1 MPNLSIWEI
10 LLLLFVLLLLFG
22 PKRLPG
28 MGRSLGRGI
37 REFKDSVTDT
47 GREIREAAVI
57 TPSEFK
63 DGINPLAQSKPAE
76 PAAGATEPTA
86 AAAPEEPAPMYEK
99 YAGPKSSAD

>member
-37 REFKDSVTDT
+37 REFKDSITDT
-47 GREIREAAVI
+47 SREIREAAVI
-57 TPSEFK
+57 TPGEFK
-63 DGINPLAQSKPAE
+63 DAMNPLAPSKPPE
-76 PAAGATEPTA
+76 
-86 AAAPEEPAPMYEK
+86 AAAPATAEAPAEEPEPACRK
-99 YAGPKSSAD
+99 YAGPES

>member
-57 TPSEFK
+57 TPAEFK
-63 DGINPLAQSKPAE
+63 DGINPLAPSKPAE
-76 PAAGATEPTA
+76 SPAPAPTPADAATEEP
-86 AAAPEEPAPMYEK
+86 EPAYRK
-99 YAGPKSSAD
+99 YAGPES

>member
-37 REFKDSVTDT
+37 REFKDSITDT
-47 GREIREAAVI
+47 SREIRDAAVI
-57 TPSEFK
+57 TPGEFK
-63 DGINPLAQSKPAE
+63 DAMNPLAPSKPPETAAPAPADAPAEEPE
-76 PAAGATEPTA
+76 PA
-86 AAAPEEPAPMYEK
+86 YRK
-99 YAGPKSSAD
+99 YAGPES

>member
-28 MGRSLGRGI
+28 VGRSLGRGI
-37 REFKDSVTDT
+37 REFKDSITDT

-57 TPSEFK
+57 TPGEFK
-63 DGINPLAQSKPAE
+63 DAMNPLAPSKPAE
-76 PAAGATEPTA
+76 TAAQAAEPT